1 MQIYVACAWKP
12 QFSYWTNPHTHIR
25 SYKHPTKKN
34 HPKSTKIRIKTFSHT
49 AYRIAAPEHALAA
62 FQLSVIN
69 LTFCVSLFVCWG
81 DRFYFRLP
89 ILTVTTNSIET
100 HLFQVITE
108 QKNQKKRQFESQ
120 STKNAE
126 SCVDRAVHHTHIH
139 A

>member
-1 MQIYVACAWKP
+1 MQIYVACAKKP
-12 QFSYWTNPHTHIR
+12 QFSYWTNQHTHIR
-25 SYKHPTKKN
+25 SYKHPTQKN
-34 HPKSTKIRIKTFSHT
+34 LPKSTKIRTFSHAAHT
-49 AYRIAAPEHALAA
+49 KAAPEHALAA

-81 DRFYFRLP
+81 DRSYFRLP
-89 ILTVTTNSIET
+89 ILTVTTNSGNIET

-126 SCVDRAVHHTHIH
+126 SCVDRVVHHTHIH